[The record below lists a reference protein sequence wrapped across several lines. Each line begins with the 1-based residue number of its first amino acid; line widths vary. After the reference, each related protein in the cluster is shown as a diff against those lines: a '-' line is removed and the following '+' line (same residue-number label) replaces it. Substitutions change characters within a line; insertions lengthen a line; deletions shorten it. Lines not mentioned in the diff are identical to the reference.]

1 MAGSADAQVG
11 EVGTQIACAA
21 GSAGGREGH
30 GVIRI
35 QRSGQRRGELDV
47 GEVGQGA
54 TCAVCGWHQCGVHF
68 LIGGREYARKIEHK
82 LIHIFL
88 VDLLRA

>member
-11 EVGTQIACAA
+11 EVGAQIACAA
-21 GSAGGREGH
+21 GGAGGWEGN
-30 GVIRI
+30 GVIWV
-35 QRSGQRRGELDV
+35 QRSGQGRGELDV

-68 LIGGREYARKIEHK
+68 LIRGWEYARKTAQIYTY
-82 LIHIFL
+82 FSC
-88 VDLLRA
+88 